1 MIDNVLAII
10 EHRQYFRHF
19 HFIEM
24 TAYRELVSELV
35 ICIDNLPHTPILIE
49 LPVFL
54 KYLQEADQI
63 VELW

>member
-1 MIDNVLAII
+1 
-10 EHRQYFRHF
+10 
-19 HFIEM
+19 M